1 MTSVTASGQD
11 AVGGRAAMWKI
22 LPALL
27 SGRWR
32 SVAVV
37 GGLVLAA
44 AAVELVPPLLIRDII
59 DRHLTTGHSGGIA
72 ALAVLYLSA
81 VAAVQALT
89 FLSGYRA
96 AVIAQR
102 ILSDVRTRLFAHV
115 LRLPASYFDRQPIG
129 DVISRCTADVDAL
142 DTVFSSSVAVLLASL
157 VRLGTIAVAMV
168 ALSPVLSVLAA
179 LIAVPLVLV
188 TRIVQVRVR
197 RAERES
203 RLAVGAV
210 NTRLHEDLKGIEVIR
225 AFGREPEFVAG
236 FRHVLSRGL
245 AAFNQSTFYSALY
258 MPATAIVSAVAIA
271 TLLAAGAQPA
281 FGALHISLGTLT
293 AFLLLLQ
300 RFFQPITALG
310 EEWQTVQAAM
320 ASGERIF
327 GTLALAPDEPAGAS
341 GHAWTTRPSLPSV
354 VVDGVV
360 FGYVEGLPVVRGLS
374 MRAQAGEH
382 VALVGRTG
390 AGKSSALHLLAGLY
404 RPWAGRVVV
413 SGQDPAQLTEEQR
426 SRVLGVVPQVVQLFS
441 GTVFDNLILGDSSIP
456 EETVYEAA
464 RIAGAD
470 SFIRALP
477 QGYRTLLSGS
487 GSGAGAQLSAGQ
499 RQLLALARALV
510 PQPAVLAL
518 DEATAAIDNA
528 SDAAFRVALRERVLP
543 RGTAVVTVAHR
554 LATALDADRVI
565 VLDKGQVSEEGTPAA
580 LVASG
585 GRFAALVELESA
597 GWEWHTCG

>member
-1 MTSVTASGQD
+1 MTSVTVSGQD
-11 AVGGRAAMWKI
+11 TVGARATMWKI
-22 LPALL
+22 LPTLL
-27 SGRWR
+27 SGRWG
-32 SVAVV
+32 SVAIV
-37 GGLVLAA
+37 GSLVLAA
-44 AAVELVPPLLIRDII
+44 AAVELVPPLVIRDII
-59 DRHLTTGHSGGIA
+59 DRHLTTGRSGGIPT
-72 ALAVLYLSA
+72 LAVLYLSA

-89 FLSGYRA
+89 FLSGYLA

-102 ILSDVRTRLFAHV
+102 VLSDVRTRLFAHV

-168 ALSPVLSVLAA
+168 LLSPVLSLLAA

-188 TRIVQVRVR
+188 TRFVQLRVR
-197 RAERES
+197 QAERES

-210 NTRLHEDLKGIEVIR
+210 NTRLQEDLRGVEVIR

-236 FRHVLSRGL
+236 FRQVLGRGL
-245 AAFNQSTFYSALY
+245 TAFNRSTFYSALY
-258 MPATAIVSAVAIA
+258 MPVTAIVSAATVA
-271 TLLAAGAQPA
+271 TLLAAGAQPT
-281 FGALHISLGTLT
+281 FGALHMSLGTLT

-310 EEWQTVQAAM
+310 EEWQTLQAAM
-320 ASGERIF
+320 AGGERIF
-327 GTLALAPDEPAGAS
+327 DTLALALDEGVSVPGR
-341 GHAWTTRPSLPSV
+341 TRTNPRSLPPV
-354 VVDGVV
+354 VLDAVE

-374 MRAQAGEH
+374 MRVEAGEH

-413 SGQDPAQLTEEQR
+413 AGHDPARLTETQR
-426 SRVLGVVPQVVQLFS
+426 SRVVSVVPQVIQLFS
-441 GTVFDNLILGDSSIP
+441 GTVFDNLTLGDTSIP

-477 QGYRTLLSGS
+477 HGYRTSLSGS
-487 GSGAGAQLSAGQ
+487 GSGPGTQLSAGQ

-510 PQPAVLAL
+510 QQPAVLLL
-518 DEATAAIDNA
+518 DEATAAVDNA
-528 SDAAFRVALRERVLP
+528 SEAAFRAALRERVLP

-565 VLDKGQVSEEGTPAA
+565 LIDKGQVVEEGTPAA
-580 LVASG
+580 LMSRR
-585 GRFAALVELESA
+585 GRFTALVELEAA
-597 GWEWHTCG
+597 GWEWHTGA